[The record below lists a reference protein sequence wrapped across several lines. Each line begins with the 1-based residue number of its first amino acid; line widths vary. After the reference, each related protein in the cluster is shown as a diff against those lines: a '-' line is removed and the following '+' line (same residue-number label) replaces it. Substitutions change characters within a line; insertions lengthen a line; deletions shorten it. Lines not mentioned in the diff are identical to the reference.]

1 VSKLNTAPR
10 LADADQARLLLD
22 VTLRPVFSLLMAG
35 PTSARQV
42 AQYLD
47 VDIQRAYYLLRK
59 LERASIAEVLTE
71 HRRKRYRV
79 APRWFIPYEVT
90 RSETLHA
97 FLADQIMPRMERF
110 VALGVEVLQRQQP
123 DWGAWLEL
131 GPLGSSLSIGDAA
144 GAAHD
149 LFTGPE
155 PIVLNI
161 GDIRLTRADAENL
174 KRRLSAVIDGLEE
187 QNSPDADEYSFAL
200 MLVRG
205 GVG

>member
-1 VSKLNTAPR
+1 MSSETTAPR
-10 LADADQARLLLD
+10 LADTEQARLLLD

-35 PTSARQV
+35 LSSAQQV
-42 AQYLD
+42 AEYLD

-59 LERASIAEVLTE
+59 LERADIAEVVSE

-90 RSETLHA
+90 RSDTLHA

-131 GPLGSSLSIGDAA
+131 GPLGSNLSVGDTA

-149 LFTGPE
+149 LFTGAE

-161 GDIRLTRADAENL
+161 GSVRLSRANAEHL
-174 KRRLSAVIDGLEE
+174 KRRLSAVIDELEE
-187 QNSPDADEYSFAL
+187 QNLPDADDYSFAL

-205 GVG
+205 DVG